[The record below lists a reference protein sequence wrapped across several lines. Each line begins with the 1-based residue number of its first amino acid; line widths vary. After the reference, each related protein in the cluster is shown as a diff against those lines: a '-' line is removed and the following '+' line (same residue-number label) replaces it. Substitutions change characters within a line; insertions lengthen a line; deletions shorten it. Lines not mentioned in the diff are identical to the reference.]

1 MSQYNQGEIV
11 IIEYPFSDGTGA
23 KLRPVV
29 VLSNTKANTEE
40 QDLVFAKI
48 TTNQRSD
55 DYSLALSDSDT
66 LRPLPRNSEIR
77 ANKIYTLDKSL
88 IQRKVTT
95 LSNTALQKL
104 IDLVHT
110 VIKTS

>member
-1 MSQYNQGEIV
+1 MNQYNQGEIV

-29 VLSNTKANTEE
+29 VLSNAKANNDE

-48 TTNQRSD
+48 TTNQRGD
-55 DYSLALSDSDT
+55 DYSLTLSDSDT

-77 ANKIYTLDKSL
+77 ANKIYTLDASL
-88 IQRKVTT
+88 IQRKVTS
-95 LSNTALQKL
+95 LSSATLQKL
-104 IDLVHT
+104 IQLVQT
-110 VIKTS
+110 IIE